1 MRKKIL
7 ICEDDPDIIELLN
20 LVFIKD
26 YDLKAVRSINDIHSL
41 VTRTEPDL
49 IIMDL
54 WIPLIGG
61 EAAIQQLK
69 EHEETKDIPVVIISA
84 SDKIENVYRK
94 TNATAY
100 IPKPFSVS
108 HCRTVVNEIL
118 AAKYQENK

>member
-20 LVFIKD
+20 LVFVKD
-26 YDLKAVRSINDIHSL
+26 YDLKAVRSINDIYAL
-41 VTRTEPDL
+41 VARTKPDL
-49 IIMDL
+49 ILMDL

-69 EHEETKDIPVVIISA
+69 DHEDTKDIPVIIISA
-84 SDKIENVYRK
+84 SDKIENVYLK
-94 TNATAY
+94 TSATAY

-108 HCRTVVNEIL
+108 HCRAVVNDIL
-118 AAKYQENK
+118 TAKYH